1 MLPEPLS
8 NDGRETLHCE
18 DDHEDNFDLLQQFVG
33 VVAVIVGVG
42 SIEGERHTGR

>member
-1 MLPEPLS
+1 MLPEPLG
-8 NDGRETLHCE
+8 NNGRETLHCE
-18 DDHEDNFDLLQQFVG
+18 YHHEDDLDLLQQFVG